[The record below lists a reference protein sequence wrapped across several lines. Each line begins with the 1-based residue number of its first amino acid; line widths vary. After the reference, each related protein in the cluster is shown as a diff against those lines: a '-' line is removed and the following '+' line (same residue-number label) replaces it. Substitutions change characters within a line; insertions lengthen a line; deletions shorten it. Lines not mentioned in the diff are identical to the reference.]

1 MIENKTILVVDDD
14 PKIATLLQTY
24 LEECGFGVQTVSNGQ
39 LCVDFLSTDKRID
52 AVVLDVMMPML
63 DGFSTLQEI
72 RKTSQV
78 PVVMLTARGDHT
90 DRIVGLELGAD
101 DYLAK
106 PFHPRE
112 LLARLKAIFRRVQP
126 TQAQGN
132 VQSKLFSFVVKN
144 VELWPER
151 RHVEMNG
158 QELTLTGM
166 EFDILTVLMDRSG
179 RVVTRDAMM
188 NALKGE
194 DWDVFDRSI
203 DVHISHLRKKLGDA
217 SFIKTIRGVGYVV
230 TP

>member
-1 MIENKTILVVDDD
+1 MIDNKTILVVDDD

-24 LEECGFGVQTVSNGQ
+24 LEECGFGVYTVSNGR
-39 LCVDFLSTDKRID
+39 LCVDLLSTDKQID
-52 AVVLDVMMPML
+52 AVVLDVMMPIL
-63 DGFSTLQEI
+63 DGFATLQEI
-72 RKTSQV
+72 RRTSQI

-126 TQAQGN
+126 
-132 VQSKLFSFVVKN
+132 VQSLVDTPPKLKSFVVKN

-151 RHVEMNG
+151 RHVEINKL
-158 QELTLTGM
+158 ELSLTGM
-166 EFDILTVLMDRSG
+166 EFDILTVLIERSG